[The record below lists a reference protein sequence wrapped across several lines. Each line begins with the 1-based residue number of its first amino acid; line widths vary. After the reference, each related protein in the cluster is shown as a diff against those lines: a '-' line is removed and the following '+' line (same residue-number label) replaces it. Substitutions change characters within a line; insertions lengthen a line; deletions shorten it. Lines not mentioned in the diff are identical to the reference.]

1 MIVRVLGEGRYE
13 VPAEALPGIES
24 LDETLGSAIEAGD
37 ETAMT
42 SALAD
47 LITAIRA
54 AGTVV
59 APDDLRVSELVVPHE
74 GSSLDEVVG
83 LLAGDT

>member
-13 VPAEALPGIES
+13 VPSEALPGIAA
-24 LDETLGSAIEAGD
+24 LDETLGAAVDAGD
-37 ETAMT
+37 EPAMT
-42 SALAD
+42 SALAG
-47 LITAIRA
+47 LIAAIRA
-54 AGTVV
+54 AGTAV